1 MAAYSYT
8 AVDKAGKEKKGSID
22 ADSKDKARD
31 LLKSDGMTVLTVTEQ
46 SLLTRD
52 ININI
57 GGKPKP
63 RDLSIFC
70 RQFVSIIGAGVT
82 IIDAMEMLAEQTENK
97 LLKKAIYEAKVAV
110 EKGDSLADAMRKN
123 VKVFS
128 DMFIT
133 MVEAGE
139 ASGSLEISFSRMAS
153 QFEKEAKLKAL
164 IKKASVYPS
173 VVAIVAVIVVIAMLT
188 FVVPTFQQ
196 MFNDLGSQLPGIT
209 LFVIAL
215 SNFMQHYWYIIIGV
229 IIALVLLMKYFKT
242 TDAGRHFFGK
252 LSLKLPLFGKLTVK
266 TASSR
271 LARTLSTL
279 MAAGLPLIDA
289 LEITASTM
297 TNVYFKEAVLEAK
310 EEVTMGTTLSEPLR
324 RGRLFPPLVCHMLK
338 IGEESG
344 NVESMLDKLADYYD
358 EEVEVT
364 TQSLMAALEPAIIVF
379 LALVVGTIIISI
391 IMPMAQMYS
400 GLENL

>member
-1 MAAYSYT
+1 LAAYSYT